1 MGLSCNVKTKKGG
14 LIVKRIL
21 AIGFMLL
28 LCLFITHQPPI
39 AEAAEKVPYKIGAV
53 LPLTGYTS
61 WLGVLSDEG
70 TKLKVEMINKAGGV
84 NGHPLELITYDNQ
97 SKPEEAN
104 RVAQRL
110 ITRDEVVAIIGDGSV
125 PIAAPVFAL
134 GNQKK
139 VSVFFACGY
148 AIDPQKELFS
158 FNQAHPTEFA
168 VASPFRYFKKRG
180 MTKVAFLMAVGSL
193 GELGSKIGNK
203 VAAEYGL
210 TVVSEEKFETQAT
223 DVTPQL
229 TKLRGLKPD
238 VIFSFS
244 TGEPAAMVARN
255 MAQLNMNIPLL
266 VSHGNATPGFLKM
279 VADLPTMVIVPSGK
293 ITVVDQLPDIDPAKK
308 VLQAFN
314 KQYMERFKA
323 PATYFAGQS
332 ADGIALI
339 AEGLKIAGS
348 SDPVK
353 LRDALE
359 GIKNFVGNN
368 GVFNMSPKDHQGTR
382 LDDMVNVTIKNGKWQ
397 LLE

>member
-1 MGLSCNVKTKKGG
+1 MKRRI
-14 LIVKRIL
+14 LIV
-21 AIGFMLL
+21 GFLLL
-28 LCLFITHQPPI
+28 LCLVATYQTPL
-39 AEAAEKVPYKIGAV
+39 AEAAGKEPYEIGAV

-61 WLGVLSDEG
+61 WLGVLADEG

-84 NGHPLELITYDNQ
+84 NGHPLKLITYDSQ

-110 ITRDEVVAIIGDGSV
+110 ITRDKVVAIIGDGSV

-139 VSVFFACGY
+139 VPVFFACGY
-148 AIDPQKELFS
+148 AIDPQKEPFS

-168 VASPFRYFKKRG
+168 AARPFKYFKEKG

-203 VAAEYGL
+203 VATEYGL
-210 TVVSEEKFETQAT
+210 TVVGEEKFETQAT

-238 VIFSFS
+238 VIYSFS

-266 VSHGNATPGFLKM
+266 VSHGNASPGFLKM
-279 VADLPTMVIVPSGK
+279 VADLPTTVIVPSGK
-293 ITVVDQLPDIDPAKK
+293 ITVVDQTPDTDPAKK

-314 KQYMERFKA
+314 KQYMERFKV

-332 ADGIALI
+332 ADAVALI
-339 AEGLKIAGS
+339 AEALRIAGS
-348 SDPVK
+348 ADPVK
-353 LRDALE
+353 VRDALE

-382 LDDMVNVTIKNGKWQ
+382 LEDMVNVTIKNGKWE
-397 LLE
+397 LLQ

>member
-1 MGLSCNVKTKKGG
+1 MKRRI
-14 LIVKRIL
+14 LIVVS
-21 AIGFMLL
+21 LL
-28 LCLFITHQPPI
+28 IVCLVVTYQPSVSK
-39 AEAAEKVPYKIGAV
+39 AAEKKPYVIGAA

-61 WLGVLSDEG
+61 WLGVLADEG
-70 TKLKVEMINKAGGV
+70 TKLAVEMINKAGGI
-84 NGHPLELITYDNQ
+84 NGHPLKLITYDSQ

-110 ITRDEVVAIIGDGSV
+110 ITRDKVTAIIGDGSV

-139 VSVFFACGY
+139 IPVMFACGY
-148 AIDPQKELFS
+148 AVNPEKEPFS

-168 VASPFRYFKKRG
+168 VARPFKYFKEKG
-180 MTKVAFLMAVGSL
+180 MTKVAFLMVVGSL
-193 GELGSKIGNK
+193 GELGSRIGNK

-210 TVVSEEKFETQAT
+210 TVVGEEKFETQAS

-244 TGEPAAMVARN
+244 TGEPAAMLARN
-255 MAQLNMNIPLL
+255 MAQLNMDIPLL
-266 VSHGNATPGFLKM
+266 VSHGNASPGFLKM
-279 VADLPTMVIVPSGK
+279 VAGLPTKVIVPSGK
-293 ITVVDQLPDIDPAKK
+293 ITVVDQIPDSDPAKK

-314 KQYMERFKA
+314 EQYMNQFKTA
-323 PATYFAGQS
+323 ATYYAGQS
-332 ADGIALI
+332 ADGVALI
-339 AEGLKIAGS
+339 GQAMKMTGS
-348 SDPVK
+348 ADPVK
-353 LRDALE
+353 VRDGLE

-382 LDDMVNVTIKNGKWQ
+382 LEDMVNITVKNGKWQ
-397 LLE
+397 LLQ